1 MLLFDDLNID
11 AVLSGIQL
19 DTVRKNFI
27 YKEIGSLIKYDDE
40 NNKSLLKTLETL
52 VSEESDADAAKRL
65 FIHPKTMA
73 YRKNKIE
80 QILDKKITRKNQNK
94 LFLAVKLFRLNE
106 SDYYEK

>member
-1 MLLFDDLNID
+1 
-11 AVLSGIQL
+11 
-19 DTVRKNFI
+19 
-27 YKEIGSLIKYDDE
+27 
-40 NNKSLLKTLETL
+40 
-52 VSEESDADAAKRL
+52 
-65 FIHPKTMA
+65 MA